1 MRQTIHIQTDKVLID
16 NELCN
21 GCGLCVPVCPD
32 RTIRLQDEK
41 AYIYSEKCLECG
53 HCRAV
58 CPQGAITV
66 TAITTELGLHHIRE
80 EQSAIQP
87 GKYDCAGLVQLM
99 RSRRSCRN
107 FHSTPVELSLLT
119 DLVKIGTT
127 APSGTNSQA
136 WNFILLPTRK
146 DVAHLGG
153 MTAEFFRD
161 LNTKAANPLY
171 RLLSDMF
178 MGGVLGRYYR
188 RYYDSVEES
197 LREYDEQGKDRLFH
211 GATAAILITVKKSAS
226 CPCEDALLASQNI
239 LLAAHAL
246 GLGSCLI
253 GFVVEAMRRR
263 KSMKKKMEI
272 ADDEEIYAVIALGY
286 PDERYSRV
294 AGRKVVQPRII
305 NMHSKEKTE

>member
-1 MRQTIHIQTDKVLID
+1 MEKVFID
-16 NELCN
+16 SELCN

-32 RTIRLQDEK
+32 RTIRLEDAQAK
-41 AYIYSEKCLECG
+41 VSGEKCMECG
-53 HCRAV
+53 HCQAV
-58 CPQGAITV
+58 CSQGAIKV
-66 TAITTELGLHHIRE
+66 PAITTELGLHHVRE
-80 EQSAIQP
+80 KQGVVQP
-87 GKYDCAGLVQLM
+87 GSYDCADLVQLM

-107 FHSTPVELSLLT
+107 FKSKPVELSLLT

-136 WNFILLPTRK
+136 WNFILLPTRRE
-146 DVAHLGG
+146 VALLGDL
-153 MTAEFFRD
+153 TAAFFRD

-171 RLLSDMF
+171 RLISDMF

-188 RYYDSVEES
+188 RYYHTVAES
-197 LREYDEQGKDRLFH
+197 LREYDEEGKDRLFH
-211 GATAAILITVKKSAS
+211 GASAAILVTVKKSAS

-263 KSMKKKMEI
+263 KSMKEAMNIPGE
-272 ADDEEIYAVIALGY
+272 EEIYAVIALGY
-286 PDERYSRV
+286 PDEQYNRV
-294 AGRKVVQPRII
+294 AGRKVVRPRII
-305 NMHSKEKTE
+305 KHGE